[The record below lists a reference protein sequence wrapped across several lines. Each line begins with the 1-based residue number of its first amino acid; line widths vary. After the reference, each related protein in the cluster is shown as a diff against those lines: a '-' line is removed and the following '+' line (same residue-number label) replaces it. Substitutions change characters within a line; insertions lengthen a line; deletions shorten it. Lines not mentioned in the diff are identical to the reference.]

1 MSAGGVR
8 TAPTP
13 VRPVD
18 AGWAPPPSAAAIALA
33 AALAGAVLAGTSTGS
48 AVVVA
53 VLLGVACRDPRAG
66 AAAALAVLATAV
78 RFRTAALD
86 DLAGI
91 QSVLGPAGVVG
102 PELAAASA
110 WAGAAAVVL
119 AAGPLAGT
127 RSRWLRLAP
136 ALPAGLLAAALVAG
150 PGPSDL
156 AVRVLASAAA
166 VVLASALVHVT
177 SGRRPAG
184 DERTDRFAGST
195 GWNAGTD
202 PHPPGRLGRVRPWLA
217 VAAGVVAVVLAGW
230 PS

>member
-1 MSAGGVR
+1 VSAGGVR
-8 TAPTP
+8 SAPTP
-13 VRPVD
+13 LRATD
-18 AGWAPPPSAAAIALA
+18 AAWPAAGAVWAPPSAAVVALA

-66 AAAALAVLATAV
+66 AAAFLAVLATAV

-91 QSVLGPAGVVG
+91 QSVLGAAGVVG

-127 RSRWLRLAP
+127 GARWLRLVP

-156 AVRVLASAAA
+156 GLRVLVSVAGVALAAT
-166 VVLASALVHVT
+166 VVHLT
-177 SGRRPAG
+177 
-184 DERTDRFAGST
+184 
-195 GWNAGTD
+195 
-202 PHPPGRLGRVRPWLA
+202 PGRLAGVRPWVAIA
-217 VAAGVVAVVLAGW
+217 VGVAAVVLAGW